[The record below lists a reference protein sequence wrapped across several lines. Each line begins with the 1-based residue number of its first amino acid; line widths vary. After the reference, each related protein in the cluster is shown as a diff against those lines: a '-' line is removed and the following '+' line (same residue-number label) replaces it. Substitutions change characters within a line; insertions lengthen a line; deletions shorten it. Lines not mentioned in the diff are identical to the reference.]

1 MHMFILSLNWFILS
15 LWLYWLIFYWRGGT
29 KIASD
34 IQHSLDDG
42 TSRLDTAA
50 LISILASNLVLV
62 ATGFALVFGWVAD
75 PQSMPGVSIGAVL
88 TLIGMVGTFYSRSYL
103 GRMWAADVTLQD
115 GHHVVDSGPYAL
127 VRHPIYTAVLTMY
140 LGTTLAFFTW
150 WTVLA
155 YAVILVAHLVKTA
168 VEDQF
173 LEKELSGYA
182 EYQTKVRYRL
192 IPFVW

>member
-1 MHMFILSLNWFILS
+1 MTNLLNWLILA

-50 LISILASNLVLV
+50 LISILISNLVLV
-62 ATGFALVFGWVAD
+62 ATGFALVFGWVAA
-75 PQSMPGVSIGAVL
+75 PQPMPRLSIGALL
-88 TLIGMVGTFYSRSYL
+88 TFVGMVGTFYSRSYL

-115 GHHVVDSGPYAL
+115 DHHVVDTGPYGI

-155 YAVILVAHLVKTA
+155 YAVILVAHIVKTT
-168 VEDQF
+168 VEDDF
-173 LEKELSGYA
+173 LMKELDNYST
-182 EYQTKVRYRL
+182 YQEKVHYKL
-192 IPFVW
+192 IPFIW

>member
-1 MHMFILSLNWFILS
+1 MTNILNWLILT
-15 LWLYWLIFYWRGGT
+15 LWLFWLIFYWRGGT

-50 LISILASNLVLV
+50 LIAILLSNLALV
-62 ATGFALVFGWVAD
+62 ATGFALVFGWATA
-75 PQSMPGVSIGAVL
+75 PQPLPRLSIGALL
-88 TLIGMVGTFYSRSYL
+88 TFVGMIGTFYSRSYL

-115 GHHVVDSGPYAL
+115 GHHVVDTGPYGI

-140 LGTTLAFFTW
+140 LGTTLAFLTL

-155 YAVILVAHLVKTA
+155 YGVILVAHIVKTA
-168 VEDQF
+168 VEDHF
-173 LEKELSGYA
+173 LESELSGYA
-182 EYQTKVRYRL
+182 AYQANVRYRL
-192 IPFVW
+192 LPFIW